1 MMIRRFAAAA
11 ALATVP
17 LGAGAGIAGAASSA
31 PQSSAPQSSDALSG
45 IVADLRG
52 ILGIDR
58 PELIPH
64 APVAHDP
71 STGEELTPVALPA
84 AANWAHAGGDADPAA
99 NCGGHATTSTPTT
112 DTTTDTTTGTASTPT
127 AGTRPLIAS
136 GQNAVK
142 RVLALE
148 EQKAGHT
155 LMTLTFDEANH
166 HLHIAL
172 PWDYDTSADNG
183 AFDHVMKAAANNGYS
198 VSAAL

>member
-11 ALATVP
+11 ALATVT

-84 AANWAHAGGDADPAA
+84 AA